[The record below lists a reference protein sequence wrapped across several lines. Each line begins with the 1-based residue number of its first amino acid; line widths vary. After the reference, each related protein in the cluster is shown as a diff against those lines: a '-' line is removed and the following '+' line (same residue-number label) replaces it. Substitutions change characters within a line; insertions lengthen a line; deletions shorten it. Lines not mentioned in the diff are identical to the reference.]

1 MSRLEIKTH
10 EDKKIVEVWLT
21 NAEQEDADV
30 KARLNLLYAKYK
42 NDGYTVAVFKSGRK
56 DLFQCTAH
64 LLRHNRM
71 KEAAAQKNREQAV
84 ESL

>member
-1 MSRLEIKTH
+1 MEIKTH

-21 NAEQEDADV
+21 NAEQEDAGV

-42 NDGYTVAVFKSGRK
+42 NDGYTVAVFKSGKK

-71 KEAAAQKNREQAV
+71 EEAAAQKNHDQAV
-84 ESL
+84 KNL

>member
-1 MSRLEIKTH
+1 MEIKTH

-42 NDGYTVAVFKSGRK
+42 NDGYTVAVFKSGKK

-64 LLRHNRM
+64 LLRHNRIG
-71 KEAAAQKNREQAV
+71 EAATQNDHEQAV
-84 ESL
+84 ENL